1 MKKRLMSI
9 ALVLSICLLCLAGCS
24 SNSEDTYTVYYLNID
39 KSVLVPKEYEVK
51 SSKVDDI
58 IEEMLSVLSTD
69 TESPKYFQPIPSDVK
84 VKECKLNEGNLIID
98 FSGDY
103 YSIKGTK
110 EVLTRA
116 AIAKTMLQIEGVN
129 KVTFYVSNKPL
140 LDDNNNVVP
149 SMTNESFIDSY
160 GEEASFLTKKELSLY
175 YATEDGESLICE
187 KKVVDVDERISIADV
202 VLDNIRKKPDVENA
216 RVAVPEDTRVLYT
229 AISDGVCY
237 VTLDSTLLTEKSD
250 VSNKAII
257 YSIVNSLCD
266 SADVK
271 SVVIKISNNN
281 AKTQQNNL
289 DISGTYVSDKSM
301 VVEVVSA
308 KEMI

>member
-1 MKKRLMSI
+1 MKKKLISL
-9 ALVLSICLLCLAGCS
+9 ALVLAFIMLCLGGCS
-24 SNSEDTYTVYYLNID
+24 SNSKDKYTVYYLDIN
-39 KSVLVPKEYEVK
+39 KSVLVPKEYEVQ
-51 SSKVDDI
+51 STKVDDV
-58 IEEMLSVLSTD
+58 IEELLGVLSNDTD
-69 TESPKYFQPIPSDVK
+69 SPKYFQPIPSDVK

-116 AIAKTMLQIEGVN
+116 AITKTMLQIEGVN
-129 KVTFYVSNKPL
+129 KVTFYVSNKQL
-140 LDDNNNVVP
+140 VDENGNVVS
-149 SMTNESFIDSY
+149 SMTNDSFIDNY
-160 GEEASFLTKKELSLY
+160 GDESSFLVKKELSLY

-187 KKVVDVDERISIADV
+187 KKFVDVDERKSIADV
-202 VLDNIRKKPDVENA
+202 VLDNIRKKPDVDNA
-216 RVAVPEDTRVLYT
+216 KVAVPEDTKVLYT

-250 VSNKAII
+250 ISNKAII

-271 SVVIKISNNN
+271 TVVIKISNTN

-289 DISGTYVSDKSM
+289 EISGTYAADKSM
-301 VVEVVSA
+301 VVEVVSS
-308 KEMI
+308 KEMV

>member
-1 MKKRLMSI
+1 MKKKLISL
-9 ALVLSICLLCLAGCS
+9 ALVLAFILLCLGGCS
-24 SNSEDTYTVYYLNID
+24 SNSKDKYTVYYLDIN
-39 KSVLVPKEYEVK
+39 KSVLVPKEYEVQ
-51 SSKVDDI
+51 STKVDDV
-58 IEEMLSVLSTD
+58 IEELLGVLSNDTD
-69 TESPKYFQPIPSDVK
+69 SPKYFQPIPSDVK

-103 YSIKGTK
+103 YSIKDTK

-116 AIAKTMLQIEGVN
+116 AITKTMLQIEGVN
-129 KVTFYVSNKPL
+129 KVTFYVSNKQL
-140 LDDNNNVVP
+140 VDENGNVVS
-149 SMTNESFIDSY
+149 SMTNDSFIDNY
-160 GEEASFLTKKELSLY
+160 GDESSFLVKKGLSLY

-187 KKVVDVDERISIADV
+187 KKFVDVDERKFIADV
-202 VLDNIRKKPDVENA
+202 VLDNIRKKPDVDNA
-216 RVAVPEDTRVLYT
+216 KVAVPEDTKVLYT

-250 VSNKAII
+250 ISNKAII

-271 SVVIKISNNN
+271 TVVIKISNTN

-289 DISGTYVSDKSM
+289 EISGTYVADKSM
-301 VVEVVSA
+301 VVEVVSS
-308 KEMI
+308 KEMV

>member
-1 MKKRLMSI
+1 MKKKLISLT
-9 ALVLSICLLCLAGCS
+9 LVLSLVFLWLGGCS
-24 SNSEDTYTVYYLNID
+24 SNSKDEYTIYYLDIN
-39 KSVLVPKEYEVK
+39 KSVLVPKDYEVK

-58 IEEMLSVLSTD
+58 IEELIRVLSSDTD
-69 TESPKYFQPIPSDVK
+69 SPKYFQPIPNDVK
-84 VKECKLNEGNLIID
+84 VKECRLNEGNLIID

-129 KVTFYVSNKPL
+129 KVTFYVSNKQL
-140 LDDNNNVVP
+140 VDENGNVVS
-149 SMTNESFIDSY
+149 SMTNDSFIDNY
-160 GEEASFLTKKELSLY
+160 GDESSFIVKKELSLY

-187 KKVVDVDERISIADV
+187 KKIVDVDERMSMADV
-202 VLDNIRKKPDVENA
+202 VLDNIRKKPDINSA
-216 RVAVPEDTRVLYT
+216 RVAVPEDTKVLYT

-250 VSNKAII
+250 ISNKAII

-271 SVVIKISNNN
+271 TVVIKISNSN

-289 DISGTYVSDKSM
+289 EISGTYVADKSM

-308 KEMI
+308 KEMV